1 MNVNPP
7 FSRWFGGG
15 RVRLAISDQH
25 AGLAAAIVRC
35 FQGAGYQRC
44 RVYFA
49 RNPLANISKG
59 QEMVSAAFRTIFAGK
74 TRRDLR
80 PMGSRRQ
87 HAPRAL
93 RQGRTLMV
101 RAKEGPLA
109 SDLVH
114 QSARAS
120 QQRNQTPRQ
129 RRRDL
134 SQRRGRHP
142 TLRCRRP
149 RHQRRVG
156 ISGTA
161 LLLRSFCDR
170 SLPADAMKAR
180 RPESSCVPRDRHRG

>member
-1 MNVNPP
+1 MSTHPFPGGLGAAVCAWPSRTSTPDWRPP
-7 FSRWFGGG
+7 
-15 RVRLAISDQH
+15 L
-25 AGLAAAIVRC
+25 
-35 FQGAGYQRC
+35 
-44 RVYFA
+44 FA
-49 RNPLANISKG
+49 VSKG
-59 QEMVSAAFRTIFAGK
+59 PATNAAGSTSPEIRWPTFPRAKRWCPQRSGRSSPRK
-74 TRRDLR
+74 APKRSP

-161 LLLRSFCDR
+161 LLLRSFYDR